1 MKSSLAMAS
10 TELTKPFVI
19 NYNMSMKKANKKS
32 DNSDMV
38 KKVEKLI
45 NQQTEVILGAVDKR
59 LIRQKKELDERFTRI
74 ERETKEIRYSI
85 NQLAITLDK
94 FLKRLTDFN
103 DEFEIVKAKVNKI
116 EKILQTKLGVSIS

>member
-1 MKSSLAMAS
+1 
-10 TELTKPFVI
+10 
-19 NYNMSMKKANKKS
+19 MKKANKKS
-32 DNSDMV
+32 HNSDMV
-38 KKVEKLI
+38 KNVEKLI
-45 NQQTEVILGAVDKR
+45 NQQTRVILDAVDKR
-59 LIRQKKELDERFTRI
+59 LIWQKKELDERLTRI